1 MTPQMDLAH
10 KESTR
15 SYLLVAFFLLLT
27 AVLSLIWSHARLM
40 EQDEF
45 LSFYSDSVATFK
57 QVVLVQLHHPIS
69 LDPPAYHLLSH
80 LSMNFVGRNAIALR
94 LPALAGFLLFQLCLF
109 FFVRRLAGDRAAV
122 IAMAIPLLTSSFRYS
137 VEGRPYG
144 LLLGLYALSLLC
156 WQIAALDDDIRRSRL
171 LPLAGLTLSIALAI
185 TSHYFGVLILIHVS
199 LGELARII
207 SRKRLD
213 FGVLAALVLGL
224 ASVGLILPFQEALM
238 VYRHHYYIAGVNI
251 HDISQ
256 GYRELFLRYTTWPM
270 PLQKLAAAIM
280 VVLALTLAVAGYKR
294 FKRRAASEHAYTWVA
309 LSAMALLPFFGYL
322 FGRFVAHTM
331 EVRYVIAAL
340 IAFAATFAIVLERKA
355 RSNSFYYATLSIIF
369 VAAIAINT
377 WNIVRSRSSAPSQP
391 ARTHLPPE
399 PERLLSRHLLRPRP
413 HPAPALLS
421 HLRTT
426 TRDPLAPARHQL
438 HHSREHAQLRA
449 VIADH
454 LRGLPQPASPLA
466 HPQPHQLG
474 VDRQATRRRPHSADT
489 PRLLPARTAR
499 SPHESSSAYEL
510 AATPVSTAATP
521 QRQQHQRRD
530 GRETPAPPYLRPLPR
545 DRHAARCRR
554 GSSSPAYP
562 APSAGSPASTAALRT
577 HDRTQP

>member
-185 TSHYFGVLILIHVS
+185 TSHYFGVLILIPVS

-238 VYRHHYYIAGVNI
+238 VYRNHYYIAGVNI

-377 WNIVRSRSSAPSQP
+377 WNIVKERRASNEILASFQLS
-391 ARTHLPPE
+391 PE
-399 PERLLSRHLLRPRP
+399 AAAALHHNPHELIYLQSLNDFYLDTYYDPDLTLRPRFSLIYGQQQEIHWLQHDTNYITAVNMLSFAPLSLTTYADFRNQP
-413 HPAPALLS
+413 HPLLILS
-421 HLRTT
+421 HTSWEWIDKQLDADHTPQT
-426 TRDPLAPARHQL
+426 PLAFC
-438 HHSREHAQLRA
+438 
-449 VIADH
+449 
-454 LRGLPQPASPLA
+454 LRG
-466 HPQPHQLG
+466 QL
-474 VDRQATRRRPHSADT
+474 V
-489 PRLLPARTAR
+489 RLTNP
-499 SPHESSSAYEL
+499 
-510 AATPVSTAATP
+510 
-521 QRQQHQRRD
+521 
-530 GRETPAPPYLRPLPR
+530 PAP
-545 DRHAARCRR
+545 
-554 GSSSPAYP
+554 
-562 APSAGSPASTAALRT
+562 TN
-577 HDRTQP
+577 